1 MIEEEKKIIP
11 LERGL
16 EKKEE
21 EIARLQK
28 TMEEEIGGLKKLLL
42 DLENQLKIAEA
53 AGEEEKVEILQGQ
66 IFDIEHHIEKG
77 EEIIMQGNWERF
89 DLWGRTLKMQWKRE
103 DES

>member
-1 MIEEEKKIIP
+1 MFDKENNIIP

-21 EIARLQK
+21 EIKGLQK
-28 TMEEEIGGLKKLLL
+28 MMEEEIEGLKDLLL
-42 DLENQLKIAEA
+42 DLENQCKAAEV
-53 AGEEEKVEILQGQ
+53 AGEEEKAETVQGQ

-89 DLWGRTLKMQWKRE
+89 DLWDRAFKMQSKRE
-103 DES
+103 DKD